1 MKGLVIL
8 RTSAADKS
16 VDGQGGIT
24 RGTYI
29 DKNGVT
35 HTGATLVGNA
45 IYSSDGAYLGSAAEG
60 TFTPAP

>member
-35 HTGATLVGNA
+35 HTGATLVGDSVF
-45 IYSSDGAYLGSAAEG
+45 SSDGTYLGLVTEG
-60 TFTPAP
+60 TWTAA

>member
-1 MKGLVIL
+1 MKGFVIL
-8 RTSAADKS
+8 RTSATDKS

-35 HTGATLVGNA
+35 HTGATLVGEA
-45 IYSSDGAYLGSAAEG
+45 VYSNDGTYLGAVSEG
-60 TFTPAP
+60 TWTAA

>member
-1 MKGLVIL
+1 MKGLIIL
-8 RTSAADKS
+8 RTTATDKS

-35 HTGATLVGNA
+35 HTGATLVGNSVF
-45 IYSSDGAYLGSAAEG
+45 SSDGTLLGDVSEG
-60 TFTPAP
+60 TWTAA